1 MPHQFELG
9 YTHIALSS
17 LLLVAQMGLSL
28 LLDLKLIRHIAWAG
42 LRMIIQLSL
51 VGMVLTQV
59 FAWQNPWAVL
69 GLLSAMTLVAG
80 HTAVSRVKHRY
91 PGIYRNAMISIF
103 LSSWLI
109 TGYFL
114 GAVNAPSPWY
124 LPQYLIPLLGMVLG
138 NGISGIALALDR
150 LLSDMSLQQADI
162 EARLALGATRWEAVQ
177 EIFRGALKTGMT
189 PILNSMIAAGLV
201 SLPGMMT
208 GQILGGAPPQ
218 QAVNY
223 QIVILLM
230 ISTSTAFGA
239 FLVLYL
245 SYLNLTASDHTL
257 HLAPLKEHSRA

>member
-1 MPHQFELG
+1 
-9 YTHIALSS
+9 
-17 LLLVAQMGLSL
+17 
-28 LLDLKLIRHIAWAG
+28 
-42 LRMIIQLSL
+42 
-51 VGMVLTQV
+51 
-59 FAWQNPWAVL
+59 
-69 GLLSAMTLVAG
+69 
-80 HTAVSRVKHRY
+80 
-91 PGIYRNAMISIF
+91 
-103 LSSWLI
+103 
-109 TGYFL
+109 
-114 GAVNAPSPWY
+114 
-124 LPQYLIPLLGMVLG
+124 MVLG